1 MRDMEEKSL
10 RVYSDKK
17 FFTKLTNTIT
27 KLLIPTKIGINGML
41 ISIKRN
47 NVLKAYENY
56 INSENVEADK
66 KDEVEKKYEDMFSLY
81 LEAIDKHMMDNVYKK
96 VKNDTATGFEREAL
110 SKYYMVIHLKDTEY
124 LEYKYRKQIFLIQL
138 DYDTVKELNKEK
150 LTDRYE
156 HFYASRMEAL
166 YKKLLKNYSIK
177 LSDDL
182 QPREKDEIYNK
193 IFGTV
198 EEYITDI
205 LPIKMKEEPDNKIY
219 KEILSDYENFER
231 FTVGKLD
238 QNDVIEKNMILLGIS
253 RKLFTHSLPLVVAEQ
268 CYIKLLK
275 DTRALIVDTRIVK
288 KREKAYKLLLD
299 LIDEYNLK
307 VLSTKV
313 YWDKPETRNQYKKF
327 WSEYREISKLQK
339 TDKKEFEK
347 QREIL
352 FIVNDL
358 KQVSKNENKYYKIIK
373 FVSIRLRTENEIRK
387 KLNTLFILKK
397 DQDKIIDKLKE
408 QGYLNDELYIK

>member
-1 MRDMEEKSL
+1 MEEKSL

-56 INSENVEADK
+56 TNSENVEADK

-253 RKLFTHSLPLVVAEQ
+253 RKLFTHSLPLVIAEQ
-268 CYIKLLK
+268 CYEKLLVDARTLIM
-275 DTRALIVDTRIVK
+275 DTKVIRK
-288 KREKAYKLLLD
+288 QEKAYGLLINI
-299 LIDEYNLK
+299 IDDYNLRL
-307 VLSTKV
+307 LSTKI
-313 YWDKPETRNQYKKF
+313 YWDKPSDREEYKKF
-327 WSEYREISKLQK
+327 YAEYKNTVVIGQTLSEVKQKLADLGAPKSTPTPHIKGWGEISQQLLKSLVVDKSTRKLIRIK
-339 TDKKEFEK
+339 PITD
-347 QREIL
+347 
-352 FIVNDL
+352 NDR
-358 KQVSKNENKYYKIIK
+358 VTFVRVMNEDVA
-373 FVSIRLRTENEIRK
+373 FRRQMLGLSDSV
-387 KLNTLFILKK
+387 
-397 DQDKIIDKLKE
+397 
-408 QGYLNDELYIK
+408 

>member
-1 MRDMEEKSL
+1 MEEKSL

-56 INSENVEADK
+56 TNSENVEADK

-253 RKLFTHSLPLVVAEQ
+253 RKLFTHSLPLTVAEQ

-275 DTRALIVDTRIVK
+275 DARCLVQDTKIAVR
-288 KREKAYKLLLD
+288 REKAFNMLMSLIEDYNIKL
-299 LIDEYNLK
+299 
-307 VLSTKV
+307 LSTKV
-313 YWDKPETRNQYKKF
+313 YWENTKDREKFKKFWNQYK
-327 WSEYREISKLQK
+327 EICKL
-339 TDKKEFEK
+339 KE
-347 QREIL
+347 
-352 FIVNDL
+352 VY
-358 KQVSKNENKYYKIIK
+358 KNYNRYFRIIK
-373 FVSIRLRTENEIRK
+373 FYKRKLVALGAMKELKNSCTSEGCYKKVEAETEK
-387 KLNTLFILKK
+387 VL
-397 DQDKIIDKLKE
+397 DKVVI
-408 QGYLNDELYIK
+408 

>member
-1 MRDMEEKSL
+1 MEEKSL

-182 QPREKDEIYNK
+182 QPREKDEI
-193 IFGTV
+193 GTV

-253 RKLFTHSLPLVVAEQ
+253 RKLFTHSLPLVIAEQ
-268 CYIKLLK
+268 CYEKLLVDARTLIM
-275 DTRALIVDTRIVK
+275 DTKVIRK
-288 KREKAYKLLLD
+288 QEKAYGLLINI
-299 LIDEYNLK
+299 IDDYNLRL
-307 VLSTKV
+307 LSTKI
-313 YWDKPETRNQYKKF
+313 YWDKPSDREEYKKF
-327 WSEYREISKLQK
+327 YAEYKKVNELKEKSYMEYSKNK
-339 TDKKEFEK
+339 
-347 QREIL
+347 EIL
-352 FIVNDL
+352 FL
-358 KQVSKNENKYYKIIK
+358 KRELKEVYKNYNRYFRIIK
-373 FVSIRLRTENEIRK
+373 FYKRKLVALGAMKELKNSCTSEGCYKKVEAETEK
-387 KLNTLFILKK
+387 VL
-397 DQDKIIDKLKE
+397 DKVVI
-408 QGYLNDELYIK
+408 

>member
-1 MRDMEEKSL
+1 MEEKSL

-56 INSENVEADK
+56 TNSENVEADK

-253 RKLFTHSLPLVVAEQ
+253 RKLFTHSLPLVIAEQ
-268 CYIKLLK
+268 CYEKLLVDARTLIMDTKIARKQEKAYGLLINIIDDYNLRLLSTKIYWDRPQDREEYKKFYAKYSKINELKEK
-275 DTRALIVDTRIVK
+275 DYMEYSKQKEILFLKKELEVAYSNVNRYCRIVK
-288 KREKAYKLLLD
+288 FYKTKLVALGAMKQLKNSCSSNANYVKIGKNEVKEKAV
-299 LIDEYNLK
+299 I
-307 VLSTKV
+307 
-313 YWDKPETRNQYKKF
+313 
-327 WSEYREISKLQK
+327 
-339 TDKKEFEK
+339 
-347 QREIL
+347 
-352 FIVNDL
+352 
-358 KQVSKNENKYYKIIK
+358 
-373 FVSIRLRTENEIRK
+373 
-387 KLNTLFILKK
+387 
-397 DQDKIIDKLKE
+397 
-408 QGYLNDELYIK
+408 

>member
-1 MRDMEEKSL
+1 MEEKSL

-41 ISIKRN
+41 IAIKRN

-56 INSENVEADK
+56 IEILDGDPAK
-66 KDEVEKKYEDMFSLY
+66 KDEIEKRYEDAFSLY

-96 VKNDTATGFEREAL
+96 VKNNTATSFEKEAL
-110 SKYYMVIHLKDTEY
+110 SKYYMVIHLKDNEY

-150 LTDRYE
+150 LVDKYE

-182 QPREKDEIYNK
+182 QQRDKDEIYNK
-193 IFGTV
+193 IFVTV

-219 KEILSDYENFER
+219 TDILVDYKNFER

-253 RKLFTHSLPLVVAEQ
+253 RKLFTHSLPLVIAEQ
-268 CYIKLLK
+268 CYEKLLVDARTLIM
-275 DTRALIVDTRIVK
+275 DTKISRK
-288 KREKAYKLLLD
+288 QEKAYGLLINI
-299 LIDEYNLK
+299 IDDYNLRL
-307 VLSTKV
+307 LSTKI
-313 YWDKPETRNQYKKF
+313 YWDKPADREEYKKF
-327 WSEYREISKLQK
+327 YAEYKKINELKEKNYMEYSE
-339 TDKKEFEK
+339 KKE
-347 QREIL
+347 
-352 FIVNDL
+352 
-358 KQVSKNENKYYKIIK
+358 
-373 FVSIRLRTENEIRK
+373 
-387 KLNTLFILKK
+387 TLFLRRE
-397 DQDKIIDKLKE
+397 LKE
-408 QGYLNDELYIK
+408 VYKNINRYCRIVKFYKRKLVALGAMKELKNSFTSEGTYTKNNIDAKEIAKKVVI

>member
-1 MRDMEEKSL
+1 MEEKSL

-177 LSDDL
+177 
-182 QPREKDEIYNK
+182 
-193 IFGTV
+193 
-198 EEYITDI
+198 
-205 LPIKMKEEPDNKIY
+205 
-219 KEILSDYENFER
+219 
-231 FTVGKLD
+231 
-238 QNDVIEKNMILLGIS
+238 
-253 RKLFTHSLPLVVAEQ
+253 
-268 CYIKLLK
+268 
-275 DTRALIVDTRIVK
+275 
-288 KREKAYKLLLD
+288 
-299 LIDEYNLK
+299 
-307 VLSTKV
+307 
-313 YWDKPETRNQYKKF
+313 
-327 WSEYREISKLQK
+327 
-339 TDKKEFEK
+339 
-347 QREIL
+347 
-352 FIVNDL
+352 
-358 KQVSKNENKYYKIIK
+358 
-373 FVSIRLRTENEIRK
+373 
-387 KLNTLFILKK
+387 
-397 DQDKIIDKLKE
+397 
-408 QGYLNDELYIK
+408 

>member
-1 MRDMEEKSL
+1 MEEKSL
-10 RVYSDKK
+10 RVYTDKK

-56 INSENVEADK
+56 TNSENVEADK

-253 RKLFTHSLPLVVAEQ
+253 RKLFTHSLPLVIAEQ
-268 CYIKLLK
+268 CYEKLLVDARTLIM
-275 DTRALIVDTRIVK
+275 DTKVIRK
-288 KREKAYKLLLD
+288 QEKAYGLLINI
-299 LIDEYNLK
+299 IDDYNLRL
-307 VLSTKV
+307 LSTKI
-313 YWDKPETRNQYKKF
+313 YWDKPSDREEYKKF
-327 WSEYREISKLQK
+327 YAEYKKVNELKEKSYMEYSKNK
-339 TDKKEFEK
+339 
-347 QREIL
+347 EIL
-352 FIVNDL
+352 FL
-358 KQVSKNENKYYKIIK
+358 KRELKEVYKNYNRYFRIIK
-373 FVSIRLRTENEIRK
+373 FYKRKLVALGAMKELKNSCTSEGCYKKVEAETEK
-387 KLNTLFILKK
+387 VL
-397 DQDKIIDKLKE
+397 DKVVI
-408 QGYLNDELYIK
+408 

>member
-1 MRDMEEKSL
+1 MEEKSL

-56 INSENVEADK
+56 TNSENVEADK

-253 RKLFTHSLPLVVAEQ
+253 RKLFTHSLPLVIAEQ
-268 CYIKLLK
+268 CYEKLLVDARTLIM
-275 DTRALIVDTRIVK
+275 DTKVIRK
-288 KREKAYKLLLD
+288 QEKAYGLLINI
-299 LIDEYNLK
+299 IDDYNLRL
-307 VLSTKV
+307 LSTKI
-313 YWDKPETRNQYKKF
+313 YWDKPDQREEYKEFSKK
-327 WSEYREISKLQK
+327 YREVEKLSIINKEEYLRQK
-339 TDKKEFEK
+339 
-347 QREIL
+347 QIL
-352 FIVNDL
+352 FLKADL
-358 KQVSKNENKYYKIIK
+358 KKVYQNENRYYKIIK
-373 FVSIRLRTENEIRK
+373 FYKDKLVELGAMRKLKNGCISYGYYIKVDK
-387 KLNTLFILKK
+387 KLKK
-397 DQDKIIDKLKE
+397 VVNK
-408 QGYLNDELYIK
+408 